1 LVSGNGT
8 DLQSIIDA
16 IKDGSLKARINLVLS
31 NNPNAFALT
40 RARRENI
47 PTVIHS
53 SSDYKDKE
61 TFRRKFLEIIIARDI
76 NLLVLAGYIKKLPNN
91 IIEHF
96 KGRIINIHPALLP
109 KYGGKGYYG
118 IRVHQAVIESGDETT
133 GVTVH
138 FVNEKYDNG
147 AIIYQETVPVHP
159 NDTPETLAE
168 RVLEVEHRV
177 LPQAISLF
185 AEGKIGR

>member
-1 LVSGNGT
+1 MVSGNGT